1 MCEENNINTVRMA
14 IKSRK
19 AAFQILQIDEN
30 ATAYD
35 VKKAYRK
42 ASLIYH
48 PDKNHHD
55 PEANKKFI
63 LIQCAYQLL
72 MYNRYCP
79 ELVEYQNTMKN
90 CLPEHTYN
98 LDNEWGYFLFWRD
111 HFIL

>member
-1 MCEENNINTVRMA
+1 MNSVKMT

-19 AAFQILQIDEN
+19 TAFQILQVDEN
-30 ATAYD
+30 ATTD
-35 VKKAYRK
+35 DIKKAYRK

-48 PDKNHHD
+48 PDKNSHD

-72 MYNRYCP
+72 VHNRPCP
-79 ELVEYQNTMKN
+79 ELKEYRYTVKN
-90 CLPEHTYN
+90 YLPEHTYN